1 MTQTLGERLSALTLP
16 LSDDQALE
24 VFLAWVD
31 EAGIS
36 LYPAQEEAILALF
49 EGRHVVLKT
58 PTGSGKSMVALAMHF
73 RDLAAG
79 RRSVYTAPIKALVS
93 EKFFALCGA
102 LGAERVGMLT
112 GDGTVNADAPVI
124 CCTAEVLSLMA
135 LRQGSDTPFTSV
147 VMDEFHFYGDRDR
160 GMAWQV
166 PLLRMNKTRF
176 LLMSATLGD
185 TTAIE
190 RDLQERTG
198 AEVAVVRSSDRP
210 VPLTFQYSELPL
222 LVRLSSL
229 VSMRKAPV
237 YAVSFKQR
245 AATELAQ
252 ALLSHD
258 YADPEEKAALKR
270 ALKGFKFDSPFGPTL
285 RRMLLHGVAV
295 HHAGLLPKY
304 RLLVEKLSQQALFK
318 VICGTDTLG
327 VGINVPIRTVLFT
340 QLCKYDGDEVSIL
353 SVRHFQ
359 QIAGRAGRK
368 GFDDEGLVV
377 AQAPDWVIENQRL
390 KAAMAAGTKS
400 KKVRLSQAPT
410 KGYKHWDET
419 TFDRLVN
426 GQPEPLESRFEVGH
440 ELVLAMLRKAEED
453 LGDPIEELR
462 ALVRTSHASERA
474 KEKLL
479 VEVEK
484 KLLELVA
491 AGVVTHHPDE
501 VPEYVVDPE
510 LQDDFALHHP
520 LSLFL
525 VHAIP
530 HLDMASPS
538 YALDLLSLVES
549 VHEHPKPVLFA
560 QVNRAKA
567 EKIAELKAAGVPY
580 EERLEALEEVT
591 WPKPG
596 AERLY
601 ALYEAY
607 AESHPWLAAAPIRPK
622 CVARELVETL
632 SAFSGYVQGLELT
645 HLEGVLLRYL
655 TQVYKTLVQNV
666 PADRRTEEVDDVVAF
681 LRAMLARVDDSLL
694 TAWED
699 MLAPGV
705 DTSALDQPVDISADT
720 KAFRARIR
728 AELHAVVRAL
738 AMQDWAEAAASVR
751 QSEDEPFPPEA
762 FEAGVAGYMEAWGPV
777 VYDGRSRQG
786 WNTQIEQE
794 GSHRWRVRQILVPP
808 LHVDAEE
815 VDAAWSIEGVV
826 DLREDTNPSGPIVRV
841 VGISG

>member
-1 MTQTLGERLSALTLP
+1 MPPTLSSALPASGHLT
-16 LSDDQALE
+16 DDQALE
-24 VFLAWVD
+24 AFLTWVD
-31 EAGIS
+31 DVGLS

-49 EGRHVVLKT
+49 EGQHVILKT
-58 PTGSGKSMVALAMHF
+58 PTGSGKSMVALALHF
-73 RDLAAG
+73 RELAAG

-93 EKFFALCGA
+93 EKFFALCA
-102 LGAERVGMLT
+102 TLGAENVGMMT

-124 CCTAEVLSLMA
+124 CCTAEVLSLLA
-135 LRQGSDTPFTSV
+135 LRQGADTPFVGV
-147 VMDEFHFYGDRDR
+147 VMDEFHFYGDRER

-166 PLLRMNKTRF
+166 PLLRMTHARF

-185 TTAIE
+185 TSAIE
-190 RDLQERTG
+190 RDLAERTG
-198 AEVAVVRSSDRP
+198 AAVAVVRSANRP
-210 VPLTFQYSELPL
+210 VPLTFEYSELPML
-222 LVRLSSL
+222 SKLSSL
-229 VSMRKAPV
+229 VSTGKAPV
-237 YAVSFKQR
+237 YAVSFRQR
-245 AATELAQ
+245 SANELAQ

-258 YADPEEKAALKR
+258 FATQEEKATLKR
-270 ALKGFKFDSPFGPTL
+270 SVKGFRFDSPFGPTL

-377 AQAPDWVIENQRL
+377 VQAPDWVIENQRL
-390 KAAMAAGTKS
+390 KSAMAAGTK
-400 KKVRLSQAPT
+400 KKTRLNQAPT

-419 TFDRLVN
+419 TFDKLVN
-426 GQPEPLESRFEVGH
+426 GLPEALESQFEIDHG
-440 ELVLAMLRKAEED
+440 LVLSMLRKAEED

-479 VEVEK
+479 VEVDK
-484 KLLELVA
+484 KLTELVT
-491 AGVVTHHPDE
+491 AGVVTHNPE
-501 VPEYVVDPE
+501 GVPEYTVQEE

-525 VHAIP
+525 LHAMS
-530 HLDMASPS
+530 HLNIASPS
-538 YALDLLSLVES
+538 YPMDLLSLVES
-549 VHEHPKPVLFA
+549 VLEHPKPVLFA
-560 QVNRAKA
+560 QVRRAKGD
-567 EKIAELKAAGVPY
+567 KVAELKAAGVPY
-580 EERLEALEEVT
+580 EERMEALEEVT

-596 AERLY
+596 AEALY
-601 ALYEAY
+601 AVYEVY

-622 CVARELVETL
+622 SIAREMVETQ
-632 SAFSGYVQGLELT
+632 AVFSSYVQELELI

-666 PADRRTEEVDDVVAF
+666 PVEARTDEVVDVIAF

-699 MLAPGV
+699 MLAPP
-705 DTSALDQPVDISADT
+705 TEAQSDQPVDISADL
-720 KAFRARIR
+720 KSFRARIR

-738 AMQDWAEAAASVR
+738 ARQDWEEAAASVR
-751 QSEDEPFPPEA
+751 QEEDAPFTAEA
-762 FEAGVAGYMEAWGPV
+762 FEAALKPYHEAYGAV
-777 VYDGRSRQG
+777 SYDGRSRQG
-786 WNTQIEQE
+786 WNTQIEPD
-794 GSHRWRVRQILVPP
+794 GPHRWKVRQMLVPP
-808 LHVDAEE
+808 LDLDAEE
-815 VDAAWSIEGVV
+815 VDEVWSIEGVV

-841 VGISG
+841 VGVGA